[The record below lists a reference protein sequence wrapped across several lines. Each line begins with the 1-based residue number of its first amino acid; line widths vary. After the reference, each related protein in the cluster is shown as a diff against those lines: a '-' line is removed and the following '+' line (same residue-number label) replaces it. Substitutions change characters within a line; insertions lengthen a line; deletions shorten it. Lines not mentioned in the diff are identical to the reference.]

1 MEYEYGI
8 KNVPHEYDE
17 NNLYN
22 ENETNLNVEG
32 IVHYELYSVMA
43 FFLLFFSIC
52 SSIGC
57 NLILDKRKENLKDK
71 LIENKVEE
79 YKDDDNFKIKDCS
92 ICLEDY
98 EDGENILYLECG
110 HYYHKKCSKN
120 WFKDG
125 NTCPLC
131 RASFA

>member
-1 MEYEYGI
+1 MEYEYDI
-8 KNVPHEYDE
+8 KNFPHEYDE

-43 FFLLFFSIC
+43 FFLLFLSIF

-71 LIENKVEE
+71 LIENKVEK
-79 YKDDDNFKIKDCS
+79 YKNNDNFKIKDCS

-110 HYYHKKCSKN
+110 HYYHEKCSKN